1 MPVRSS
7 FLTET
12 MNFIEPKPA
21 LGGTRRSLYMS
32 TWVRYKHV
40 VSISRCTCRKLGRVP
55 QYGTLHCPTPWPRP
69 PVILD
74 PAEGD
79 VGEDEL

>member
-12 MNFIEPKPA
+12 MNFIEQIPA
-21 LGGTRRSLYMS
+21 LGGTHRSRYMS
-32 TWVRYKHV
+32 TWVTGTNIK
-40 VSISRCTCRKLGRVP
+40 SRCTCRKLGRVP